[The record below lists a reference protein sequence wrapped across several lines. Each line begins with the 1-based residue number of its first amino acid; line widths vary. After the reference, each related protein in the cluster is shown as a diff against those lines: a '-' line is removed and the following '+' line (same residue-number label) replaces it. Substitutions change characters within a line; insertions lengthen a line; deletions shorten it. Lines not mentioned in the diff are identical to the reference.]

1 MTVGYLPKDIV
12 NQYFAAA
19 KTGVDKAAAELELRS
34 KLGTLRYLLGVK
46 EREAAKDAAAAAA
59 KAAAAT
65 AAAAAEPPGEEEQA
79 DTRDQGAVEQ
89 QQQQQGPPRQE
100 AADAGPAGPG
110 ATQQQAAG
118 PAGQGG
124 TEKEDEDELCPVC
137 QVSARLLLPLA
148 RLAQIAECSQPP
160 RSAFG
165 RAEPQ
170 AEAPSSAG
178 FVHLQVVQDE
188 RGHSERPRLHAP
200 PRAPPLPAPL
210 QELLGVEL
218 VMLPCG
224 HQLCC
229 KCGVAL
235 QEHAGQQ
242 TSPQASERRGCCHP
256 EPCKASRR
264 RQAAA
269 RACS

>member
-1 MTVGYLPKDIV
+1 MEPDPGLRAELHTRPPVRRHTRRLLQPGEGLRDGEEIYKLHPEEV
-12 NQYFAAA
+12 PVRS
-19 KTGVDKAAAELELRS
+19 TELSSDKAAAELELRS

-89 QQQQQGPPRQE
+89 QQQQQQGPPRQE

-148 RLAQIAECSQPP
+148 RLAQTA
-160 RSAFG
+160 
-165 RAEPQ
+165 
-170 AEAPSSAG
+170 
-178 FVHLQVVQDE
+178 
-188 RGHSERPRLHAP
+188 
-200 PRAPPLPAPL
+200 
-210 QELLGVEL
+210 
-218 VMLPCG
+218 
-224 HQLCC
+224 
-229 KCGVAL
+229 
-235 QEHAGQQ
+235 
-242 TSPQASERRGCCHP
+242 
-256 EPCKASRR
+256 
-264 RQAAA
+264 
-269 RACS
+269 